1 MAENRF
7 DAKSDIYVDQFDHMI
22 DQQTVESMSE
32 YQKKIDKD
40 GINVYYKCYIG
51 KGNNQ
56 MMVRAIFK
64 NRFWWLFHEKDE
76 PEKVNF
82 FWTQLRKVSIMNSLI
97 CKFVNLKDKN

>member
-32 YQKKIDKD
+32 YQKKIDKE

-51 KGNNQ
+51 KGNNSHL
-56 MMVRAIFK
+56 V
-64 NRFWWLFHEKDE
+64 
-76 PEKVNF
+76 
-82 FWTQLRKVSIMNSLI
+82 
-97 CKFVNLKDKN
+97 